1 MIHDF
6 ETEHGFLKSLKN
18 SIVLSQIFNVEIVRM
33 KSGIISLSRLLKVR
47 FVSVFVEMYKM
58 YKDNLSNLYPILLNN
73 LKTQF

>member
-18 SIVLSQIFNVEIVRM
+18 SIALSQIFNVEIVRM

-47 FVSVFVEMYKM
+47 FVSVFVEIYKM

>member
-18 SIVLSQIFNVEIVRM
+18 SIALSQIFNVEIVRM
-33 KSGIISLSRLLKVR
+33 KSGIISLSHLLKVR

-58 YKDNLSNLYPILLNN
+58 YKDNLSNLYPILV
-73 LKTQF
+73 K